1 MVADSLG
8 RLLEVPTSVGVQM
21 VTILLP
27 LGELVA
33 LVDVSLGSAVVD
45 DVALVKSDVAV
56 SLE

>member
-8 RLLEVPTSVGVQM
+8 RLLEVPTSVGVKM
-21 VTILLP
+21 VTTLLP

-45 DVALVKSDVAV
+45 DVVLVKSDVAV

>member
-1 MVADSLG
+1 MVADPLG

>member
-8 RLLEVPTSVGVQM
+8 RLLEVPTSVGVKM
-21 VTILLP
+21 VTTLLP

>member
-1 MVADSLG
+1 M
-8 RLLEVPTSVGVQM
+8 PTSVGVKM
-21 VTILLP
+21 VTTLLP